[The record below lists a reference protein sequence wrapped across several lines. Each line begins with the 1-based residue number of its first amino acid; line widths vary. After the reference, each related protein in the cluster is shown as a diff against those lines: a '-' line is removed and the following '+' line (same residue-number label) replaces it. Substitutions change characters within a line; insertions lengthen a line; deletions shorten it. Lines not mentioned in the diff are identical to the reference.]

1 MSLEDN
7 FHIHSHNNNKTLIAR
22 FKVHKLFLDNLKD
35 NIKSDRFNNVLNL
48 ISDYN
53 NYLQTYTGED
63 ILNNNC
69 KHPDIRLQINN
80 NILELYIN
88 HSNIGGLLLIRLF
101 ESIINSKPRKIFK
114 TNILHGLLYS
124 LYDIKNIYNIIKTP
138 CNPIYNDKLLHYTKT
153 YNIVDT
159 FNISRV
165 TQSYYELF
173 FDSINA
179 LDKSTIKIGIPIP
192 FDKYNI
198 INNVGIVIFDFNKT
212 TTIKELDNI
221 LKNNVNLAYA
231 TNIFNLY
238 GNNFTNILNIDNL
251 KARTKLDIIC
261 STFIS
266 DNSAIPGDFSLQPTV
281 NIYEGAYISLYIR
294 LLSSSNNIKQATAYA
309 AITTNNSKQK
319 WNNLKFIKY

>member
-7 FHIHSHNNNKTLIAR
+7 FHINSHNNYKTLIAR
-22 FKVHKLFLDNLKD
+22 FKVNKLFIDNLKD

-53 NYLQTYTGED
+53 NYLQIYTGED
-63 ILNNNC
+63 ILNN
-69 KHPDIRLQINN
+69 KHPDIEVQINN
-80 NILELYIN
+80 NILEFHIN
-88 HSNIGGLLLIRLF
+88 HSKIGGLLLIKLF
-101 ESIINSKPRKIFK
+101 ECIINSKSRKILK
-114 TNILHGLLYS
+114 TDILHGLLYS
-124 LYDIKNIYNIIKTP
+124 VYDIKNIYNLIKSP
-138 CNPIYNDKLLHYTKT
+138 CNKVYNDKLLHYTKT
-153 YNIVDT
+153 YNIVKT

-173 FDSINA
+173 FDVLHA

-212 TTIKELDNI
+212 TSIKELDNI
-221 LKNNVNLAYA
+221 LKNNINLAYA
-231 TNIFNLY
+231 TNVINLY
-238 GNNFTNILNIDNL
+238 GNNFTNLLNIDNF

-294 LLSSSNNIKQATAYA
+294 LSGTSNKKEATAYA
-309 AITTNNSKQK
+309 AVTSNNSKQK

>member
-1 MSLEDN
+1 MSLEDK
-7 FHIHSHNNNKTLIAR
+7 FHIYSHNNNKTLIAR
-22 FKVHKLFLDNLKD
+22 FKVNKLFFDNLKD

-63 ILNNNC
+63 ILNN
-69 KHPDIRLQINN
+69 KHPDIRVEINN
-80 NILELYIN
+80 NILELHIN
-88 HSNIGGLLLIRLF
+88 HSKIGGLLLIRLF

-114 TNILHGLLYS
+114 TNILHGLLYL

-138 CNPIYNDKLLHYTKT
+138 CNTICNDKLLHYTKS
-153 YNIVDT
+153 YNIIDT
-159 FNISRV
+159 FNISRI

-173 FDSINA
+173 FDVIQV
-179 LDKSTIKIGIPIP
+179 LDKPTIKIGIPIP
-192 FDKYNI
+192 FDKSNI
-198 INNVGIVIFDFNKT
+198 INNVGIVILDFNKT
-212 TTIKELDNI
+212 TSIKELDNI
-221 LKNNVNLAYA
+221 LKNNINLAYA

-238 GNNFTNILNIDNL
+238 GKNFTNLLNIDNL
-251 KARTKLDIIC
+251 KTRTKLDIIC

-266 DNSAIPGDFSLQPTV
+266 DNSAIPGEFSLQPTI

-294 LLSSSNNIKQATAYA
+294 LSGTSNKKEATAYA
-309 AITTNNSKQK
+309 AVTTNNSKQK

>member
-22 FKVHKLFLDNLKD
+22 FKVHNLFLDNLKD

-53 NYLQTYTGED
+53 NYLQIYTGED
-63 ILNNNC
+63 ILNN

-80 NILELYIN
+80 NILELHIN

-101 ESIINSKPRKIFK
+101 ESIINSKPRKICK
-114 TNILHGLLYS
+114 TNILHGILYS
-124 LYDIKNIYNIIKTP
+124 LYDIKNIHNIIKTP

-153 YNIVDT
+153 YNIANT

-192 FDKYNI
+192 FDKSNI

-221 LKNNVNLAYA
+221 LKNNINLAYA

-238 GNNFTNILNIDNL
+238 GKNFTNILNIDNF

-261 STFIS
+261 SRRI
-266 DNSAIPGDFSLQPTV
+266 
-281 NIYEGAYISLYIR
+281 
-294 LLSSSNNIKQATAYA
+294 
-309 AITTNNSKQK
+309 
-319 WNNLKFIKY
+319 